1 MRVNMSK
8 SFVLP
13 GIAAVMSLGAAGCA
27 ADLAA
32 VIPGDPGANNAR
44 MSVLATQGGKTTKT
58 SLFDTSKANFTSS
71 GGTADLVIASSDYHD
86 LRGLNESMATPGL
99 FFNADA
105 TAIVKAQPDADGN
118 GVADTFF
125 VITEQN
131 LPGQRLERG
140 IAYVGPFTD
149 KKVIEGYYHPDVI
162 AKYTGVANV
171 MGTIGQNPVQAN
183 GSIELHAD
191 FGAATVKGEMTLAG
205 ASQFDSAVFLSDL
218 TSEWSDYRIKNV
230 VLKKDGVGITD
241 ASQSS
246 GVGSFIGA
254 KGQGT
259 MGAFSLSSPV
269 TGTGEIANI
278 QGYYIGSADSLK

>member
-1 MRVNMSK
+1 MRLDGSRRFALV
-8 SFVLP
+8 
-13 GIAAVMSLGAAGCA
+13 GIGVVMSLGAAGCA
-27 ADLAA
+27 ADLEA
-32 VIPGDPGANNAR
+32 VITGDAATNNAR

-58 SLFDTSKANFTSS
+58 SLYDTSKANFTRS

-86 LRGLNESMATPGL
+86 LKGLNESMGTPGL

-118 GVADTFF
+118 GVAVTFF

-149 KKVIEGYYHPDVI
+149 KKVIEDYYNPDVR
-162 AKYTGVANV
+162 ATYTGVANV

-183 GSIELHAD
+183 GTIELQAD
-191 FGAATVKGEMTLAG
+191 FGAATVRGEMTLAG
-205 ASQFDSAVFLSDL
+205 ASQFDSAVFISDF
-218 TSEWSDYRIKNV
+218 TDDWNDYRIKNV
-230 VLKKDGVGITD
+230 VFRKDGAGVTE

-246 GVGSFIGA
+246 GVGSFIGTKA
-254 KGQGT
+254 QGT
-259 MGAFSLSSPV
+259 MGAFSVSSPYA
-269 TGTGEIANI
+269 GTSDVANL